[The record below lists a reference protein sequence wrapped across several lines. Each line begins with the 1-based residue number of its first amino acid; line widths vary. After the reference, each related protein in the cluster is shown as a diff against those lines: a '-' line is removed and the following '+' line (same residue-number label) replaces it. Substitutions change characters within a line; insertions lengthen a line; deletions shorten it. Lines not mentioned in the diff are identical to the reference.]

1 MGSLHPHRP
10 SVHENRSGL
19 PWYAATNLVQAEAV
33 RLGRVS
39 ELGLVWP
46 AECWFVE
53 LAGLAFAGTKQ
64 VWLMNASRGV
74 APALL

>member
-1 MGSLHPHRP
+1 M
-10 SVHENRSGL
+10 
-19 PWYAATNLVQAEAV
+19 YAAMNLVQAEAV

-46 AECWFVE
+46 AERWFVE

-64 VWLMNASRGV
+64 VCSMNVSLGV

>member
-1 MGSLHPHRP
+1 M
-10 SVHENRSGL
+10 
-19 PWYAATNLVQAEAV
+19 VQAEAV
-33 RLGRVS
+33 RLGRVL

-46 AECWFVE
+46 AECWLVE

-64 VWLMNASRGV
+64 VWLMNVSLGV